1 MLQLT
6 GAALAA
12 TVGSGYA
19 VAENRSNSIQ
29 ESEPIE
35 FESSEELLLDAT
47 LLPENGWTQGQVEE
61 GDVLDVSVTFQRNV
75 SDDGSNFWVAT
86 SAAAGRET
94 EAEAVGLYEE
104 LAADFV
110 GQVGEG
116 RTMDLDLASEAV
128 IAGYDGFTGAIFRD
142 VNCVG
147 AVGFADCTS
156 TVGCISHVARTESIA
171 RAKRQ
176 SWRGGAPAGGDAGG
190 GGDGGSDSGGGDG
203 GTGEFVDEVDGQ
215 VSLAYGETAR
225 VSNGVEVTVSEGTLY
240 DQMGDQVPQN
250 RDQFLVVPVGA
261 ANTSDEP
268 QTIPDQTDS
277 WEVLFADQQVANVFR
292 IGALQAEGYTAFEG
306 GDVQGGVRREGVLL
320 FEVDSGIAASDVDVL
335 WQDSLWVTGNLDGDA
350 DVRWSADG

>member
-176 SWRGGAPAGGDAGG
+176 SWRGALQQAE
-190 GGDGGSDSGGGDG
+190 
-203 GTGEFVDEVDGQ
+203 T
-215 VSLAYGETAR
+215 LA
-225 VSNGVEVTVSEGTLY
+225 VEVTAAVTAEAATVGRESSSTKSTARCRWPTARPRGSPTVS
-240 DQMGDQVPQN
+240 
-250 RDQFLVVPVGA
+250 R
-261 ANTSDEP
+261 
-268 QTIPDQTDS
+268 
-277 WEVLFADQQVANVFR
+277 
-292 IGALQAEGYTAFEG
+292 
-306 GDVQGGVRREGVLL
+306 
-320 FEVDSGIAASDVDVL
+320 
-335 WQDSLWVTGNLDGDA
+335 
-350 DVRWSADG
+350 